1 MPEMPFDFNSFEL
14 SEPFLRNAILTVVTL
29 LVAFV
34 LTKVGQRLTVRYL
47 EEPERRYRTS
57 KAIGRTAALLT
68 ILLLIGIWTPRPEA
82 FLTILTIVGAGLAIA
97 MREALLSLVGWVIL
111 FVRSPYRHGDRI
123 EVNGIRGDVID
134 VRLLHTTL
142 MEVGGWVGAD
152 QSTGRLVDFPN
163 AWIFLH
169 GVYNYTRG
177 FSFIWNELSITVTFR
192 SDWEAARDLM
202 LARAE
207 ETSTI
212 VAQQAKRQIRR
223 MSRDY
228 LVHYG
233 ILTPFVYVQIT
244 ERGIRLT
251 LRYLC
256 EVRKRR
262 GTAHALTLG
271 LLEDFQRHGGIELAY
286 PMTGVSVLDGTQ
298 FGGESGPEVPAG
310 GNGTRAQPPLGS

>member
-1 MPEMPFDFNSFEL
+1 MPDFLSDLEMTHTVFWDLVL
-14 SEPFLRNAILTVVTL
+14 SGAV
-29 LVAFV
+29 LVIAFV
-34 LTKVGQRLTVRYL
+34 LTKVGQRLAVRYL

-57 KAIGRTAALLT
+57 KMISRSATLVVILALV
-68 ILLLIGIWTPRPEA
+68 LIWSPRPEA
-82 FLTILTIVGAGLAIA
+82 AVALLTIVGAGLAIA
-97 MREALLSLVGWVIL
+97 MREALLSLVGWIVLVI
-111 FVRSPYRHGDRI
+111 RSPYRHGDRI

-134 VRLLHTTL
+134 VRLLHSTL

-169 GVYNYTRG
+169 GVYNYSRG
-177 FSFIWNELSITVTFR
+177 FGFIWNELAFTVTFR

-207 ETSTI
+207 ETSNI

-244 ERGIRLT
+244 ERGVRLT

-262 GTAHALTLG
+262 GTAHALTIS
-271 LLEDFQRHGGIELAY
+271 LLEDFRKHGGIEFAY
-286 PMTGVSVLDGTQ
+286 PRTGVSVLEGTQ
-298 FGGESGPEVPAG
+298 FGGEGGPDVPAG
-310 GNGTRAQPPLGS
+310 GNGTRAQPPLGM

>member
-1 MPEMPFDFNSFEL
+1 MPDFLANLEVSQEVF
-14 SEPFLRNAILTVVTL
+14 RNLVLTGVVL
-29 LVAFV
+29 VVAFV
-34 LTKVGQRLTVRYL
+34 LTKVGQRLAVRYL
-47 EEPERRYRTS
+47 EDPERRYRTS
-57 KAIGRTAALLT
+57 KMVSRSAALLS
-68 ILLLIGIWTPRPEA
+68 LLALVLIWSPRPEA
-82 FLTILTIVGAGLAIA
+82 VVALLTIVGAGLAIA
-97 MREALLSLVGWVIL
+97 MREALLSLVGWVVLVI
-111 FVRSPYRHGDRI
+111 RSPFGHGDRI

-134 VRLLHTTL
+134 VRLLHSTL

-177 FSFIWNELSITVTFR
+177 FGFIWNELAFTVTFR

-207 ETSTI
+207 ETSNI

-233 ILTPFVYVQIT
+233 ILTPFVYVQVT
-244 ERGIRLT
+244 ERGVRLT

-262 GTAHALTLG
+262 GTAHALTTS
-271 LLEDFQRHGGIELAY
+271 LLEDFRKHGQIEFAY
-286 PMTGVSVLDGTQ
+286 PTTGVSVLEGGQ
-298 FGGESGPEVPAG
+298 FGVEGGPDVAAG
-310 GNGTRAQPPLGS
+310 GNGAQAQPPLGM